1 MAEIHWTKEKLN
13 DLIKE
18 KLKNHKLIVVANREP
33 YIHRQVGSRIEC
45 IRPASGMAAAIDPIL
60 RACGGVWIAH
70 GSGDADR
77 KTVDEHDHLRVPPDE
92 PLYTLRRVWLTKEQE
107 QGYYYGLA
115 NEGLWPLCHT
125 VFTRPVF
132 LPQHWET
139 YRQVNELFGR
149 AVLEE
154 AGSDRTFVFIQDY
167 HFGLLPRILKR
178 ENPGLC
184 VAQFWHIPW
193 PNAEAF
199 RVFPWKEELV
209 DGLLGNDLIGFHL
222 QYHCLNFLETIHRT
236 VEARVDLENS
246 DIIHGGEGTR
256 VRPFPISIDFER
268 HSRIAA
274 SAAIEEQVSRW
285 RQEIGINDEWV
296 GVGIDRIDYT
306 KGIPDRLRMIDRFL
320 EKNPA
325 YVGRL
330 IFIQAG
336 VPSRVR
342 IRPYKILDDELE
354 SLVEELNWK
363 WSTPAWRPIVYLRQN
378 CSPSEMMALH
388 RLAHF
393 VMVTSLHDGM
403 NLLAK
408 EFVGSRTDEDGVLI
422 LSQFAGAACEL
433 EDALLVNPFSV
444 DEGADAVLHALEMS
458 AEERR
463 RRMQRLRAVV
473 AGNNIYRWAG
483 DIISN
488 LLRFDSVRRPKKALA
503 RRAVARPAVR
513 R

>member
-1 MAEIHWTKEKLN
+1 
-13 DLIKE
+13 
-18 KLKNHKLIVVANREP
+18 
-33 YIHRQVGSRIEC
+33 
-45 IRPASGMAAAIDPIL
+45 
-60 RACGGVWIAH
+60 
-70 GSGDADR
+70 
-77 KTVDEHDHLRVPPDE
+77 
-92 PLYTLRRVWLTKEQE
+92 
-107 QGYYYGLA
+107 
-115 NEGLWPLCHT
+115 
-125 VFTRPVF
+125 
-132 LPQHWET
+132 
-139 YRQVNELFGR
+139 
-149 AVLEE
+149 
-154 AGSDRTFVFIQDY
+154 
-167 HFGLLPRILKR
+167 
-178 ENPGLC
+178 